1 MVDFKQILK
10 KESSL
15 STLEILKRWYND
27 IINEFTEVYL
37 PRKENETLLW
47 KRQLSNQSK

>member
-47 KRQLSNQSK
+47 DNFLIRQSE